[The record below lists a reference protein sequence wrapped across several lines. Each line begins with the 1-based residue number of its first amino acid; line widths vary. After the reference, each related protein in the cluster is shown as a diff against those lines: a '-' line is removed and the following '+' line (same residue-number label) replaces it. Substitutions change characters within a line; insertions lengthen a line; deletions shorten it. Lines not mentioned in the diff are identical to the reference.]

1 MLETRIKKDIK
12 SIALITLCGL
22 IIGLSTSLGINSL
35 ANKRETLNSV
45 TPIYKTISEL
55 KVPATLYPISSE
67 EYSKP
72 TPDYNKINYQT
83 AIRLTDTP
91 GQVQFDFLNEFLTY
105 DYKKAKRSNE
115 KSLQKKDNDFRE
127 IYSKKKGVCVDY
139 AVSAAALLQDNG
151 YPPLILVLSNKE
163 QPEKGHAVFLLKD
176 KETNLFGAL
185 GNTPF
190 LRDYFSVKELVKN
203 IKFRDNITFDKYAIV
218 NLDDNFKREEWI
230 KGKVNLQ
237 AIEIDKWIELKD

>member
-1 MLETRIKKDIK
+1 MLEKRIWEDIK

-22 IIGLSTSLGINSL
+22 AISLPISLGINSL
-35 ANKRETLNSV
+35 TNKRKTLNSV
-45 TPIYKTISEL
+45 TPVYKTISEL
-55 KVPATLYPISSE
+55 EVPATLYPLSSE

-72 TPDYNKINYQT
+72 SPSYNKIDYQT

-91 GQVQFDFLNEFLTY
+91 GQVQFNFLNKFLIY
-105 DYKKAKRSNE
+105 DHKKAERSNE

-127 IYSKKKGVCVDY
+127 IYSKKKGVCIDY

-163 QPEKGHAVFLLKD
+163 QSEKGHAVFLLRD
-176 KETNLFGAL
+176 KETKLFGAL

-190 LRDYFSVKELVKN
+190 LRDYFSVKELVEN
-203 IKFRDNITFDKYAIV
+203 IKLGDNITFDKYAIV

-230 KGKVNLQ
+230 NGKVNLQ